1 MLMKTTLLRRRLGL
15 LGASALVLSLAA
27 CASTPAPLPLTES
40 LARQPELSTFN
51 RLIEKAG
58 LQDSLRAA
66 GPLTVF
72 APNDEAFKAVPAK
85 TLEALSQ
92 DPVQLK
98 AVLSYHIV
106 PAKLEATE
114 IQNGNLKTLNGANLS
129 AARAGTFVTIEE
141 AVVQT
146 ADLKA
151 SNGVAHIVDRMLL
164 PPKK

>member
-1 MLMKTTLLRRRLGL
+1 MLMKTTLLRRHLGL
-15 LGASALVLSLAA
+15 LGASALVLSLVA

-72 APNDEAFKAVPAK
+72 APNNEAFKAVPAK

-106 PAKLEATE
+106 PAKLEAAE
-114 IQNGNLKTLNGANLS
+114 IQNGHLKTLNGANLS

-151 SNGVAHIVDRMLL
+151 SNGVAHVVDRVLL